1 MFVQSLKY
9 PFEHTIIYDVFEEI
23 QVSSLVEEAKKISNT
38 YDDKTA
44 IELLRGD
51 KHNLGVIEKYGT
63 RVFVI
68 DQVMPNGVI
77 RNLCWNIPKLFF
89 LNAIDR
95 TYLTN
100 YFHAVSCDKLYL
112 QVYKNGDSY
121 PTHRDCT
128 TFSMVYVFYDKP
140 TSKIEGGKLKFDDY
154 NYEPH
159 VPHNSCIMFPGWIQH
174 SVSKLQCEEDN
185 FRISLS
191 QFMFQEYN
199 NTPITQT
206 KKINL

>member
-9 PFEHTIIYDVFEEI
+9 PFEHTIIYDVFEDL
-23 QVSSLVEEAKKISNT
+23 QVSSLIEEAQKISSK
-38 YDDKTA
+38 YDDETA
-44 IELLRGD
+44 IKLLEGD
-51 KHNLGVIEKYGT
+51 RHNLGVIEKYGT
-63 RVFVI
+63 KVFVI
-68 DQVMPNGVI
+68 EQVMPNGVI

-89 LNAIDR
+89 LNAIDK

-100 YFHAVSCDKLYL
+100 YFHAISCDKLYL
-112 QVYKNGDSY
+112 QVYKSGDSY

-128 TFSMVYVFYDKP
+128 AFSMVYVFYGKP
-140 TSKIEGGKLKFDDY
+140 NDKIEGGKLKFDDY
-154 NYEPH
+154 NYEPYL
-159 VPHNSCIMFPGWIQH
+159 PHNSCVIFPGWIQH
-174 SVSKLQCEEDN
+174 SVSELKCDKDN